1 MFVREFYV
9 LQHSASREQLGTSR
23 AADTTSLPAAPAL
36 LIPSGYRPIR
46 IEN

>member
-23 AADTTSLPAAPAL
+23 AADTTSPAHSASPPNPFQLSAD
-36 LIPSGYRPIR
+36 SD
-46 IEN
+46 